1 MKKRCFLQDYK
12 YLANIWE
19 SLSPDKILNLY
30 NDDYKWLTNVYDSVR
45 PSSDNTGKLLWFTFG
60 AQTTSLIHENVHA
73 GNIQKLQEFVLD
85 GNVIEEI
92 IQNPDPKKS
101 KKLKKY

>member
-1 MKKRCFLQDYK
+1 MKKRCFCTRLQISSE
-12 YLANIWE
+12 YLGVA
-19 SLSPDKILNLY
+19 SPDKILNLY

-73 GNIQKLQEFVLD
+73 GNIHKLENL
-85 GNVIEEI
+85 
-92 IQNPDPKKS
+92 
-101 KKLKKY
+101 Y